1 MYLSTLVTGSDFCT
15 IGKHIRYTMFCL
27 SKKITWQHGHGNFR
41 KRPIPQTVYMHTGIE
56 LDNLQCI
63 AYKPEEKW
71 KASPEFVRLF
81 MMYVDS
87 AEHFY
92 NKIIPTGF
100 GDKT

>member
-1 MYLSTLVTGSDFCT
+1 MHYAYGRKCYVGEKLTLWHCN
-15 IGKHIRYTMFCL
+15 C
-27 SKKITWQHGHGNFR
+27 NFR
-41 KRPIPQTVYMHTGIE
+41 GQPVPQYVSMHTGVQ
-56 LDNLQCI
+56 LDSLQCV
-63 AYKPEEKW
+63 AYKPQEKW

-87 AEHFY
+87 AEYFY

>member
-1 MYLSTLVTGSDFCT
+1 
-15 IGKHIRYTMFCL
+15 
-27 SKKITWQHGHGNFR
+27 
-41 KRPIPQTVYMHTGIE
+41 MHTGIE

-71 KASPEFVRLF
+71 KASTEFVRLF

-87 AEHFY
+87 AEYFY